1 MREDHNDDEDAL
13 VVPISALEHFSYCPR
28 QCALIHIEHVWDESI
43 HTIRGKLAHAR
54 VDTTTQ
60 RTERGMRVERGLP
73 LWSTRLGLLGRAD
86 VVEFHGEIPYPVE
99 YKVGAQRSGQH
110 EALQLCAQAI
120 CLEEMLNVNVPAGAV
135 YYGATRTR
143 REVTFSTDLRAA
155 VESATA
161 AIRAMLMQTQLPP
174 APNDSR
180 CPKCSLL
187 ESCLPAVV
195 VRPRRLQT
203 CLAELYQVAEGNDQ
217 EGQEG

>member
-1 MREDHNDDEDAL
+1 MLEDHNDGEDTLA
-13 VVPISALEHFSYCPR
+13 VPISALEHFSYCPR
-28 QCALIHIEHVWDESI
+28 QCALIHIERVWDESI
-43 HTIRGKLAHAR
+43 HTIRGTLAHER
-54 VDTTTQ
+54 VDTATQ
-60 RTERGMRVERGLP
+60 RTEHGIRVERGLP

-86 VVEFHGEIPYPVE
+86 VVEFHDQIPYPVE
-99 YKVGAQRSGQH
+99 YKVGAERSGQH

-120 CLEEMLNVNVPAGAV
+120 CLEEMLSVYVPAGAV

-143 REVTFSTDLRAA
+143 REVIFSTDLRAA
-155 VESATA
+155 VESTTA
-161 AIRAMLMQTQLPP
+161 SIRAMLMQTQLPP

-203 CLAELYQVAEGNDQ
+203 CLSELYQLTEADQ
-217 EGQEG
+217 EG